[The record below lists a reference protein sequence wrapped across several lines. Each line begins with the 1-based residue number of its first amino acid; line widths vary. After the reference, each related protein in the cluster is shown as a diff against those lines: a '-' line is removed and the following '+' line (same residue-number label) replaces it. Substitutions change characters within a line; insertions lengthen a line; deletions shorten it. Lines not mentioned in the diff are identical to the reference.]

1 MENRIKWHT
10 DWFTG
15 GYFLRVLVTGPRG
28 FVGARIMD
36 ELGRDAVP
44 APSLRSADEED
55 VRRIVD
61 TARPDLIIH
70 TAAISDIPTCEKD
83 PQGSYRANVEIPV
96 WLARTGVKCV
106 MFSTDQVY
114 SGCIGEGPYSEE
126 ETAPSNLYS
135 RHKLEMEQRTLDIN
149 PDTVLLRATWMY
161 DMPKYGVPNRGN
173 FLVNML
179 RQTDIAFSASQH
191 RAVTYVREVS
201 GLIRQAA
208 LLPGGAYNYGSENA
222 LTMFETGQW
231 LKDTLSLP
239 VNITDAGKRHH
250 LWMDCSRIKS
260 HGIYFCNTIDGLKKC
275 IRDYNL

>member
-1 MENRIKWHT
+1 M
-10 DWFTG
+10 
-15 GYFLRVLVTGPRG
+15 RVLVTGPRG

-61 TARPDLIIH
+61 AARPDLIIH
-70 TAAISDIPTCEKD
+70 TAAISDISTCEKD

-179 RQTDIAFSASQH
+179 RQTDIAFSASQQE
-191 RAVTYVREVS
+191 A
-201 GLIRQAA
+201 IIKCMDMAA
-208 LLPGGAYNYGSENA
+208 RVKPYGTNPIFIFDPSNKTNRPVKGYQDNA
-222 LTMFETGQW
+222 LIYWPIYPEKLRQMFTKAFTEGLT
-231 LKDTLSLP
+231 SP
-239 VNITDAGKRHH
+239 NKRVTEPE
-250 LWMDCSRIKS
+250 WIGTPFMKS
-260 HGIYFCNTIDGLKKC
+260 CVLI
-275 IRDYNL
+275 

>member
-1 MENRIKWHT
+1 MRYLI
-10 DWFTG
+10 
-15 GYFLRVLVTGPRG
+15 TGPRG
-28 FVGARIMD
+28 FVGARIIE
-36 ELGRDAVP
+36 ELGAEAVP
-44 APSLRSADEED
+44 APSLQSVDEEA

-61 TARPDLIIH
+61 EAQPDLIIH
-70 TAAISDIPTCEKD
+70 TAAISDIPTCEKN
-83 PQGSYRANVEIPV
+83 PEGSHRANVELPV

-114 SGCIGEGPYSEE
+114 SGCSSEGPYSEE

-135 RHKLEMEQRTLDIN
+135 RHKLEMEERTLDIN

-179 RQTDIAFSASQH
+179 RQPEISFSSTQH

-208 LLPGGAYNYGSENA
+208 LLPGGAYNYGSENS
-222 LTMFETGQW
+222 LTMLETAQW
-231 LKDTLSLP
+231 LKDTLALP
-239 VNITDAGKRHH
+239 VEIREAGPRHH
-250 LWMDCSRIKS
+250 LWMECAKIKS
-260 HGIYFCNTIDGLKKC
+260 HGIHFCDTIGGLQKC
-275 IRDYNL
+275 ITDYNL

>member
-1 MENRIKWHT
+1 M
-10 DWFTG
+10 
-15 GYFLRVLVTGPRG
+15 RVLVTGPRG

-36 ELGRDAVP
+36 ELSRDAIP
-44 APSLRSADEED
+44 APSLRSVDEEG
-55 VRRIVD
+55 VRRMVEE
-61 TARPDLIIH
+61 AQAELIIH
-70 TAAISDIPTCEKD
+70 TADISDISTCEKD
-83 PQGSYRANVEIPV
+83 PEGSYRANVEIPV

-114 SGCIGEGPYSEE
+114 SGCAGEGPYPEE

-179 RQTDIAFSASQH
+179 RQNDIAFSTTQH

-222 LTMFETGQW
+222 LTMFETAQW
-231 LKDTLSLP
+231 LKDTLALP
-239 VNITDAGKRHH
+239 VNIMDAGNRHH

-260 HGIYFCNTIDGLKKC
+260 HGIHFCDTIDGLKKC